1 MKYIYEE
8 ESLPSVKANAEIAQ
22 FAQGC
27 LNTNSYFLL
36 TRIDYIKPRS
46 HPSLRSLLYSVCSVC
61 SQGASKALCRA
72 VQGPPCEKGER
83 NLNRRM
89 PRREGGDHLPG
100 KLESASPLC
109 HPRPPPFLKYS
120 LASRNSIRSLRSC
133 SIEGA
138 KGCVT

>member
-89 PRREGGDHLPG
+89 PRSRLGRKRTACLANWNPPLLSAIRALLPSSNTPSQVATQ
-100 KLESASPLC
+100 SAHC
-109 HPRPPPFLKYS
+109 
-120 LASRNSIRSLRSC
+120 
-133 SIEGA
+133 GA
-138 KGCVT
+138 VP